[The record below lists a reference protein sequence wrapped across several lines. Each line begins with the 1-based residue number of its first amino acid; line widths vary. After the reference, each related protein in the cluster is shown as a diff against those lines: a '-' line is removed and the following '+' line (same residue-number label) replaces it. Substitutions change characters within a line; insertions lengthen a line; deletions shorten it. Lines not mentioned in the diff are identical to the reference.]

1 MPPVVVVENER
12 PLQRL
17 LRWALEEEGL
27 VVETVAPERFAERVD
42 AVIVVINAQMPL
54 AQRKDVAEMAHAN
67 GARVIDLQAPDEP
80 DRPPYADAVIASP
93 YRASD
98 IVREIARLR
107 MN

>member
-12 PLQRL
+12 PLKRL

-27 VVETVAPERFAERVD
+27 RVETISPQEAASRID
-42 AVIVVINAQMPL
+42 AVIVVINADMP
-54 AQRKDVAEMAHAN
+54 VAERIVIAESVHAN
-67 GARVIDLQAPDEP
+67 GASVIDLLAPDEP
-80 DRPPYADAVIASP
+80 EPASYADAVVPSP

-98 IVREIARLR
+98 VVRAIARLR

>member
-1 MPPVVVVENER
+1 MPPVVVVENEH

-27 VVETVAPERFAERVD
+27 TVETVAPERFAERID
-42 AVIVVINAQMPL
+42 ALIVVINAQMPL
-54 AQRKDVAEMAHAN
+54 AQRKDVAELAHAN
-67 GARVIDLQAPDEP
+67 GARVIDLLAPDEP
-80 DRPPYADAVIASP
+80 GTPPYADAVIASP

-98 IVREIARLR
+98 IIREIARLR